1 MIQTMTVDVNLIKQL
16 REKTGAGVADCREV
30 LEVAKGDIKKAEELL
45 KVKGF
50 EKAAKKGD
58 RETNA
63 GLIDSYI
70 HQGRVGSIIELMC
83 ETDFVARTDEYKEL
97 AHEISMQV
105 ASMNPKNV
113 AALEKQEYIRDP
125 SKTIGDLVKEAI
137 AKLGENITIGRFQRF
152 ELGK

>member
-1 MIQTMTVDVNLIKQL
+1 MTVDVNLIKQL
-16 REKTGAGVADCREV
+16 REKTGAGVADIREA
-30 LEVAKGDIKKAEELL
+30 LEESKNDLNKAEEVLR
-45 KVKGF
+45 KKGF

-83 ETDFVARTDEYKEL
+83 ETDFVARTDEFKGL

-105 ASMNPKNV
+105 ASMNPKTV
-113 AALEKQEYIRDP
+113 KDLEKQEYIRDP
-125 SKTIGDLVKEAI
+125 SKTISDLVKEAI
-137 AKLGENITIGRFQRF
+137 AKLGENIIIGRFQRF